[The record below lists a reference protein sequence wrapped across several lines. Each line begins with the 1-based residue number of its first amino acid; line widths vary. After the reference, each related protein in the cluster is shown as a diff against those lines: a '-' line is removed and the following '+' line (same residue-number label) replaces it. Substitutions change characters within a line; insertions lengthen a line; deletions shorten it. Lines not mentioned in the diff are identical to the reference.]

1 VVVSGWFDTDTRSGG
16 AGANYNT
23 VLPKGST
30 MSGWVATD
38 ESGRPDWRR
47 PALRVG
53 LEISLVALVAAY
65 VAVHLSSPLVVA
77 VVVVGAVVGS
87 AALLFRAL
95 DRQAYAWVR
104 YASNRA
110 QESQRKKRREREQ
123 RRQQRQR
130 QQRQRPDTEE

>member
-1 VVVSGWFDTDTRSGG
+1 
-16 AGANYNT
+16 
-23 VLPKGST
+23 
-30 MSGWVATD
+30 MSRWVATD

-53 LEISLVALVAAY
+53 LELSLIALVAAY
-65 VAVHLSSPLVVA
+65 VAVHLSSPVLVA
-77 VVVVGAVVGS
+77 LVVVGAIVGS

-110 QESQRKKRREREQ
+110 QENQRQKRREREQ
-123 RRQQRQR
+123 RRRRRRQQGSDERR
-130 QQRQRPDTEE
+130 QRQRPDVEE